1 MNISLNELRYTK
13 LEKHQ
18 EINCPDDIVVFD
30 NNDLFG
36 ASVTFENKIFNCR
49 KLIFEKIANKD
60 LYVHFYDCTFNCELE
75 FDTCAFEDLT
85 FTSCDIKGSTLT
97 ILNANINYLSFRENI
112 NDIHNIKRSNVKNG
126 TIEINGGNINSIDIE
141 NINFEKG
148 KLTIINFDS
157 IENCSIIRSTLNH
170 VVISH
175 CNFKSHFEYFGNKTV
190 SRLDSAFFNHCTF
203 NHSNFFETT
212 FNSDTKFSNCKFLSE
227 TKFESLVSEIF
238 SKIKFTDC
246 EFFKSTTFN
255 QSLIH
260 QLSFEKN
267 VFIGQISLQETY
279 FDIIKIDRAIFEKG
293 AFFDDIQI
301 KKIDDC
307 DRRTIRIIKQE
318 LQKAENKI
326 DFSRFRVYEFN
337 AYRKD
342 IRKKLAEF
350 KKDKNRFRH
359 RKREPI
365 QLKRDLFILNIS
377 DIVSEYGT
385 DWKRAIKFTLIS
397 GLFWFCILYRIEN
410 SGTFNLEKINEFFVG
425 GFRFF
430 LVTDFFNPLE
440 NDRTYL
446 ANGWSWLIF
455 ILGKIFIAFG
465 IYEMIQSFRK
475 FKA

>member
-1 MNISLNELRYTK
+1 M
-13 LEKHQ
+13 
-18 EINCPDDIVVFD
+18 
-30 NNDLFG
+30 
-36 ASVTFENKIFNCR
+36 
-49 KLIFEKIANKD
+49 
-60 LYVHFYDCTFNCELE
+60 
-75 FDTCAFEDLT
+75 
-85 FTSCDIKGSTLT
+85 
-97 ILNANINYLSFRENI
+97 
-112 NDIHNIKRSNVKNG
+112 
-126 TIEINGGNINSIDIE
+126 
-141 NINFEKG
+141 
-148 KLTIINFDS
+148 
-157 IENCSIIRSTLNH
+157 
-170 VVISH
+170 
-175 CNFKSHFEYFGNKTV
+175 
-190 SRLDSAFFNHCTF
+190 
-203 NHSNFFETT
+203 
-212 FNSDTKFSNCKFLSE
+212 
-227 TKFESLVSEIF
+227 
-238 SKIKFTDC
+238 
-246 EFFKSTTFN
+246 
-255 QSLIH
+255 IH

-279 FDIIKIDRAIFEKG
+279 FDIIKIDRTIFEKG

-385 DWKRAIKFTLIS
+385 DWKRAMKFTLIS
-397 GLFWFCILYRIEN
+397 GLFWYSILYRMEN
-410 SGTFNLEKINEFFVG
+410 SGTFNSEKINEFFVG
-425 GFRFF
+425 AFRFF

-446 ANGWSWLIF
+446 ENGWSWLIF